1 MENQKPSIGNIV
13 AISLILFLVGSL
25 IFLFLRISDDD
36 TENKKETIESVV
48 KEEPVKEEVKKKNL
62 FNIGGGDE
70 GETINKSLDSLIIKY
85 NQAIEMKTSI
95 SGELAEER
103 KRILILR
110 DSITALKSEDYVSI
124 KGLADKVRAFEMKNK
139 ELIAQNKS
147 LNKEKKR
154 LTSKLNASNSELEDA
169 NEEIDTFRTTVK
181 DLNVKVSKA
190 ARIRIFKGNIYA
202 MRRKRNGQYLETRH
216 AKKTSAFRINFS
228 LEANQLANQGER
240 RVYLQIAD
248 DNERIISQI
257 GSFTLENGKEIPFS
271 DFIDANY
278 TNSKQRELVSLVEVN
293 PNILK
298 KGIYVANVFIE
309 NYYAGSIEINMK

>member
-110 DSITALKSEDYVSI
+110 DSITALKSEDYGSI